1 MQGGSIIDMATNFKT
16 PSFAANT
23 ASLDG
28 DSLSAA
34 PPVNMSSKEKH
45 YAYLKER
52 YGLDYQKREPT
63 RLGDDPEIGANSPKS
78 GIARRMDSKDV
89 EHVEEKEPKT
99 GFKYFLYHH
108 HSFLGVFCVKHADG
122 LPRYA
127 RFFLFLFYLQ
137 INLLFALTLKDTGMS
152 FAERLFLASFLSVG
166 FSITMSILLK
176 NCGFEIFMT
185 GEGKC
190 TELLVVFV
198 MMVIPSTICITI
210 IVVFI
215 FRQDDQGELALI
227 LFASSTVISL
237 LLETIFWYL
246 VYDCCKSYCSRRK
259 LTRNIARKRSKTN
272 EESEADDT
280 RITIMH

>member
-1 MQGGSIIDMATNFKT
+1 METNFKT
-16 PSFAANT
+16 PSVAAN
-23 ASLDG
+23 AVSIDG
-28 DSLSAA
+28 NSLSAVS
-34 PPVNMSSKEKH
+34 PENMSSKEKH
-45 YAYLKER
+45 YAHLKKK
-52 YGLDYQKREPT
+52 YGLDYKKREPT
-63 RLGDDPEIGANSPKS
+63 RLDDPEIGEKSPNR
-78 GIARRMDSKDV
+78 GITKRIESKDLEDV
-89 EHVEEKEPKT
+89 EGKELKT

-137 INLLFALTLKDTGMS
+137 VNLLFALTLKDTGMS
-152 FAERLFLASFLSVG
+152 FAERLFLASFLSVA

-198 MMVIPSTICITI
+198 MMVIPSAICITI

-215 FRQDDQGELALI
+215 FRQDDRGEVALI

-237 LLETIFWYL
+237 LFETIVWY
-246 VYDCCKSYCSRRK
+246 VWTWK
-259 LTRNIARKRSKTN
+259 
-272 EESEADDT
+272 
-280 RITIMH
+280 H

>member
-1 MQGGSIIDMATNFKT
+1 
-16 PSFAANT
+16 
-23 ASLDG
+23 
-28 DSLSAA
+28 
-34 PPVNMSSKEKH
+34 
-45 YAYLKER
+45 
-52 YGLDYQKREPT
+52 
-63 RLGDDPEIGANSPKS
+63 
-78 GIARRMDSKDV
+78 
-89 EHVEEKEPKT
+89 
-99 GFKYFLYHH
+99 
-108 HSFLGVFCVKHADG
+108 
-122 LPRYA
+122 
-127 RFFLFLFYLQ
+127 
-137 INLLFALTLKDTGMS
+137 MS

-237 LLETIFWYL
+237 LLETIFWY
-246 VYDCCKSYCSRRK
+246 V
-259 LTRNIARKRSKTN
+259 
-272 EESEADDT
+272 
-280 RITIMH
+280 